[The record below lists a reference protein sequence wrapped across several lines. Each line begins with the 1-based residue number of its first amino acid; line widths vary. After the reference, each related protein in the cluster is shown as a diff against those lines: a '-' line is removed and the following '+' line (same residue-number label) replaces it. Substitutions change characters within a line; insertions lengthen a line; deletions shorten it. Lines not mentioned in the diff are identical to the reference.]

1 MVAENAEV
9 HADTPAISH
18 VDGLGRT
25 FARLQ
30 LGLLSGRGH

>member
-1 MVAENAEV
+1 MLVVAENAAFN
-9 HADTPAISH
+9 ADAPAISH

-30 LGLLSGRGH
+30 LGLL